1 MKKDTTEA
9 PLKIPIDAKESE
21 LLEQF
26 IEFQQFKAM
35 MSKWQSD
42 LPTDGKIYLLTQQ
55 LLR

>member
-26 IEFQQFKAM
+26 REFQQFKAM
-35 MSKWQSD
+35 M
-42 LPTDGKIYLLTQQ
+42 GK
-55 LLR
+55 